1 MLGSKFVLLGICGL
15 QSSATFQESDFLS
28 TLGVCNRSCALP
40 IETNCVVVIN
50 ISFKNI
56 CISITERLI
65 PAWKPTTPCCGFGL
79 LLKKKTTFVRTGK
92 IYPICSAKK
101 FLQSAIRPRLDTPIH
116 HCPISEE
123 GRYSRYLRSKVFKF
137 SMRSSNCLERGG
149 IIGELR
155 FEVPKQF

>member
-28 TLGVCNRSCALP
+28 TPGVCNRSCALP

-79 LLKKKTTFVRTGK
+79 LLKKKQHLYVLGKFILFV
-92 IYPICSAKK
+92 
-101 FLQSAIRPRLDTPIH
+101 LQSNSCKAPLDRDSTH
-116 HCPISEE
+116 QSTTVQ
-123 GRYSRYLRSKVFKF
+123 SRR
-137 SMRSSNCLERGG
+137 RGG
-149 IIGELR
+149 ILGILDLK
-155 FEVPKQF
+155 FLSSP